1 MTDRQRGVFGRWWSD
16 RSLRTKGVLVLALP
30 LFAFVVA
37 AVVFLSVLAQTD
49 RSQERVEDTRQAQD
63 KLAQAYRLVIDGETG
78 IRGYLATGDRQYL
91 APTTAARGRL
101 PQVLDELTALV
112 GDSPDQAARL
122 ARVRTLLDDG
132 YQLREPPRGNAD
144 SRFVRTWVDRQKAST
159 DELRE
164 LLSDVW
170 RTEDRLLAERRLRS
184 EDRWIDRGT
193 VITVVALGLGIAG
206 GVAAMLAFT
215 VGVTRRLERV
225 VARTDGLR
233 EGEVPDFVDPGRDE
247 IGVVSRRLT
256 DVASR
261 WQLWKSEAQTAR
273 VAAEEANR
281 AKSEF
286 LSRMSH
292 ELRTPLNAVLGFAQ
306 LLEMD
311 LPEGEKES
319 ARQIRRAG
327 VHLLDLINEV
337 LDISRIEA
345 GQLTLSLEPVR
356 VSAVVGEVV
365 ELMAPLAADRG
376 VALDVSDVV
385 GSPGHVLADRQRTK
399 QVVLNLVSNA
409 VKYNRP
415 GGFVVVRCRVG
426 DATTAIE
433 VTDSGVGIAA
443 EDLDRLFTPFERLG
457 ATNSEIEGTGV
468 GLALSQRLASAMD
481 GRIEV
486 ESRLGAGSTFRLV
499 LPAAA
504 APGTAADRPTGEIR
518 LPAAR
523 ASAESTLVVLAVEDN
538 PANVRLLQ
546 EIVSRRPDWRLV
558 TAGQGQVGIDLA
570 IADPPHLILLDLHL
584 PDLRGEDVL
593 TRLRAE
599 PRTAAVPVV
608 VVSADATPG
617 RAERVLAL
625 GAVDYFTK
633 PIQVGRLLSLLDDV
647 RLARIPGS

>member
-1 MTDRQRGVFGRWWSD
+1 MTDRQRSAFGRWWSN

-30 LFAFVVA
+30 LLAFVGA
-37 AVVFLSVLAQTD
+37 AVVFLSVLSQTE
-49 RSQERVEDTRQAQD
+49 RSQDRVDETRQAQD
-63 KLAQAYRLVIDGETG
+63 ELAQAYRLVIDGETG

-91 APTTAARGRL
+91 APTRTAQERL
-101 PQVLDELTALV
+101 PQVLDNLTALV
-112 GDSPDQAARL
+112 GDTPEQAARL
-122 ARVRTLLDDG
+122 ARIRVLLDDG
-132 YQLREPPRGNAD
+132 YQLRAPPRRNTDAQ
-144 SRFVRTWVDRQKAST
+144 FVRAWIDRQKAST

-170 RTEDRLLAERRLRS
+170 RTEDRLLADRLRS
-184 EDRWIDRGT
+184 EDAWVDRGT
-193 VITVVALGLGIAG
+193 VITIVALGLGIAG

-233 EGEVPDFVDPGRDE
+233 EGEVPNFVDPGRDE

-261 WQLWKSEAQTAR
+261 WQLWKSEAQAAR
-273 VAAEEANR
+273 VAAEEANQ

-327 VHLLDLINEV
+327 AHLLDLINEV

-356 VSAVVGEVV
+356 VSDVVGEVV
-365 ELMAPLAADRG
+365 ELMAPLAADHG
-376 VALDVSDVV
+376 VALDVSAVV
-385 GSPGHVLADRQRTK
+385 RGSGYVLADRQRTK
-399 QVVLNLVSNA
+399 QIVLNLVSNA

-415 GGFVVVRCRVG
+415 GGFVVVRCHAG
-426 DATTAIE
+426 DPTTAIE
-433 VTDSGVGIAA
+433 VTDNGVGIAA
-443 EDLDRLFTPFERLG
+443 EDLVRLFTPFERLG

-468 GLALSQRLASAMD
+468 GLALSQRLASAME

-486 ESRLGAGSTFRLV
+486 ESERGAGSTFRLV
-499 LPAAA
+499 LPSAT
-504 APGTAADRPTGEIR
+504 APTTAVDRPTGEIR

-523 ASAESTLVVLAVEDN
+523 ASEESTLVVLAVEDN

-546 EIVSRRPDWRLV
+546 EIVSRRPGWRLV
-558 TAGQGQVGIDLA
+558 TAGQGQLGLDLA
-570 IADPPHLILLDLHL
+570 IADPPDLVLLDLHL

-593 TRLRAE
+593 MRLRAE
-599 PRTAAVPVV
+599 PSTAAVPVV

-617 RAERVLAL
+617 RAERIVAL
-625 GAVDYFTK
+625 GAADYFTK
-633 PIQVGRLLSLLDDV
+633 PIQVGRLLALLDDV
-647 RLARIPGS
+647 RLARIPGL